1 MFENNRFTLKLLL
14 LTLSLVSIGIF
25 IKKGERL
32 IPQSRDNIDNVVQK
46 TLNDNSFTKTTEEDG
61 KTILFVGDIML
72 DRNVEVFMGRNGVNY
87 PFSEIKEEIIAYDIS
102 VGNLEGPIVY
112 KPIEFARESL
122 MFNFIP
128 ETADAL
134 NWAGFD
140 VLTLSNNH
148 TQNRG
153 AQGLRE
159 TKEILTKAG
168 IDYVGDPVTCSDET
182 VFKKD
187 GVVFTVFNKTF
198 PQNCSDDK
206 ISEMVKVVRSANPN
220 DFLIAILHWG
230 NEYQPLNSSTQET
243 LAHNIIDS
251 GADLVIGHHP
261 HVVQNIE
268 IYKNKAIFY
277 SLGNFIFD
285 QYFSK
290 ETQEGLAVGME
301 IFNKRV
307 AYRLIPIQ
315 SKNSQPFLMSDN
327 EKIGFL
333 DLLAER
339 SDAKIKDGILD
350 GAFTLER

>member
-1 MFENNRFTLKLLL
+1 MFDNNRFTLKILI
-14 LTLSLVSIGIF
+14 LTLFLIIISLF
-25 IKKGERL
+25 IKKEEHL
-32 IPQSRDNIDNVVQK
+32 ISQSRNNIDNVAQK
-46 TLNDNSFTKTTEEDG
+46 AVNDHSFTKTIEEDG
-61 KTILFVGDIML
+61 QTILFVGDIML
-72 DRNVEVFMGRNGVNY
+72 DRNVEVFINQNSVEY
-87 PFSEIKEEIIAYDIS
+87 PFLEIKKEITAYDIA

-112 KPIEFARESL
+112 EPIEFARESL
-122 MFNFIP
+122 MFNFMP

-134 NWAGFD
+134 YWAGFD

-153 AQGLRE
+153 AQGLTE

-168 IDYVGDPVTCSDET
+168 INYVGDPVTCSDET
-182 VFKKD
+182 VFKKN

-206 ISEMVKVVRSANPN
+206 LSEMVKKVRSVNPN
-220 DFLIAILHWG
+220 DFLVAILHWG

-290 ETQEGLAVGME
+290 ETQEGLAVGVE
-301 IFNKRV
+301 IFNNRV
-307 AYRLIPIQ
+307 AYRLVTIQ
-315 SKNSQPFLMSDN
+315 SKNSQPFIMSDN
-327 EKIGFL
+327 EKIVL
-333 DLLAER
+333 LELLAER
-339 SDAKIKDGILD
+339 SDAKVKDGILNSS
-350 GAFTLER
+350 FTLER